1 MSKTSFEQMKLKK
14 ELVDGILAQGFD
26 EPSMF
31 QQQAIPAILTGKD
44 TICQIEFGTGAAAFA
59 IAAFQLINESIESI
73 QILVVSPTLELA
85 LQSHA
90 VVTSIGQR
98 MNFKSHC
105 FVDGEVYKNIKTL
118 DGVQIAFGTPES
130 IVHKIT
136 SGVLESNEIKM
147 IIIDE
152 ANEIQQCSFA
162 EHLVHIFKCTPKNAQ
177 IVLVSATISF
187 LPKEVLKII
196 SDTMKDP
203 IKIFDKEDELTLD
216 GIHQYKIDLQ
226 EEWKVE
232 TILDIFTV
240 IPISNAVVF
249 CNQINS
255 VYALNASLIQKGFA
269 CAQIHSDMN
278 HAERNNIMD
287 QFHKGYHRILIAT
300 NAMAKGYD
308 VQNVSL
314 IINYDIPSPDTFT
327 ELVASAGS
335 VFGGMGFATRLVIN
349 LVTEFEQDLLL
360 KIKENFKTKIDDMS
374 TDLSN
379 L

>member
-1 MSKTSFEQMKLKK
+1 MSKPSFELMKLKK
-14 ELVDGILAQGFD
+14 ELVDGILAYGVD

-31 QQQAIPAILTGKD
+31 QQQAISAILTGKD
-44 TICQIEFGTGAAAFA
+44 TICQAEFGTGVAAFA
-59 IAAFQLINESIESI
+59 IAALQQINENIESI
-73 QILVVSPTLELA
+73 QILVVSPTHELA
-85 LQSHA
+85 LKSQA

-105 FVDGEVYKNIKTL
+105 FVDGEVSDNIQN
-118 DGVQIAFGTPES
+118 GVKIAFGTPKS
-130 IVHKIT
+130 IAHIIT
-136 SGVLESNEIKM
+136 NLECNQIKT

-152 ANEIQQCSFA
+152 ANEIQQCLI
-162 EHLVHIFKCTPKNAQ
+162 EQLVHIFKCTPKNAQ
-177 IVLVSATISF
+177 IVLVSTTISF

-203 IKIFDKEDELTLD
+203 IKIFEKEDELTLD
-216 GIHQYKIDLQ
+216 GIHQYKIDLK

-240 IPISNAVVF
+240 VPISNTVVF
-249 CNQINS
+249 CNSINS
-255 VYALNASLIQKGFA
+255 VKALNASLIQKDFA

-278 HAERNNIMD
+278 HAERNNVMD
-287 QFHKGYHRILIAT
+287 QFRKGYHRILIAT
-300 NAMAKGYD
+300 NAIAKGYD

-314 IINYDIPSPDTFT
+314 IINYDIPSPETY
-327 ELVASAGS
+327 LHRIGR
-335 VFGGMGFATRLVIN
+335 FGRFGRLGFATRLVIN
-349 LVTEFEQDLLL
+349 LVTEFEQDLLR
-360 KIKENFKTKIDDMS
+360 KIKEHFKTKIDDMP